1 MLSWSKSDDRVAIAQ
16 MNSELRNAQL
26 ELLSA
31 ECATDRL
38 RLRFSTEEV
47 ARYGQR
53 DVVRKAV
60 ASATALHEY
69 YGNIVRNLGNPGS
82 MHPMQSIALSE
93 EKVETAIELLRQYLA
108 DQRKRYRPLGS
119 PLDGA
124 QHVTMKPFF
133 PCGLLPGIRL
143 VELQNEHVPDPPF
156 YAEAKALG
164 VTGLPEVAHMASMT
178 FEDVL
183 VFPGG
188 ISDRRLFHA
197 LVHAV
202 QFKVLGLERYAELF
216 VRSFLRTRNHVSVP
230 LEMHAFGLE
239 VKFAEAPDNPFS
251 VEEMV
256 RLWANQGRY

>member
-38 RLRFSTEEV
+38 RLRFSAEEV
-47 ARYGQR
+47 ARYGHQ

-60 ASATALHEY
+60 ASAAALHEY
-69 YGNIVRNLGNPGS
+69 YGNIVRHLGNQGRMYPVRPLPEG
-82 MHPMQSIALSE
+82 
-93 EKVETAIELLRQYLA
+93 KVEIAIELLRQYLE
-108 DQRKRYRPLGS
+108 DQRRRYRPQGS
-119 PLDGA
+119 PLNEA
-124 QHVTMKPFF
+124 QHVTMKLFF

-143 VELQNEHVPDPPF
+143 VELQSEHVPDPPF
-156 YAEAKALG
+156 YPEARAMG

-178 FEDVL
+178 FQDVL

-202 QFKVLGLERYAELF
+202 QFKALGLERYAELF
-216 VRSFLRTRNHVSVP
+216 VRSFLRTRNHASVP

-239 VKFAEAPDNPFS
+239 VKFAEAPENPFS